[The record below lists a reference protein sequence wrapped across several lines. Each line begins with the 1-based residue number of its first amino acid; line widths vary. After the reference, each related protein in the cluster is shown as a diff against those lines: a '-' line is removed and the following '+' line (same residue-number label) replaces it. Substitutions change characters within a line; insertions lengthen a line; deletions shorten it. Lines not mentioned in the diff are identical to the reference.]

1 MNFTCM
7 SQFSLKRQHS
17 IHLHEVWIL
26 INMLNFTNNTHICVD
41 KKSSYTY
48 LSRWMIKPIS
58 NVSSAWPKYF
68 EWYINI
74 EVVVLYFI
82 TTVIVLSI
90 VSSISSACSVG
101 ADKLRTFFYATM
113 VEFEDIVVENFS
125 RLLRSVRWTRTLF
138 YCALQFSSHS

>member
-48 LSRWMIKPIS
+48 LLRWMIKPIS

-82 TTVIVLSI
+82 TIVL
-90 VSSISSACSVG
+90 
-101 ADKLRTFFYATM
+101 L
-113 VEFEDIVVENFS
+113 FS
-125 RLLRSVRWTRTLF
+125 RLFPQFQVRVGFGSSSSLSSILDDF
-138 YCALQFSSHS
+138 EPFSSTRSSKPKLDEYRAQLRKKFKTKQKI